1 MDCIKQENCNPY
13 WRQTNCMKLID
24 YDKTSLWKVAF
35 RGLQNRSRNDYKS
48 SLPLHNASLE
58 VYTYACHI
66 CEVIVFGRQ
75 TGRRVVTQQLGARV
89 SHFCRNAIEVF
100 KQSENFNTV

>member
-1 MDCIKQENCNPY
+1 
-13 WRQTNCMKLID
+13 MKLID
-24 YDKTSLWKVAF
+24 YDKTNLWKVAF

-66 CEVIVFGRQ
+66 FEVMVFGRQ
-75 TGRRVVTQQLGARV
+75 TRRRVVMPQLGAWV
-89 SHFCRNAIEVF
+89 THFCSTNAIEVF
-100 KQSENFNTV
+100 KQSQNYLM